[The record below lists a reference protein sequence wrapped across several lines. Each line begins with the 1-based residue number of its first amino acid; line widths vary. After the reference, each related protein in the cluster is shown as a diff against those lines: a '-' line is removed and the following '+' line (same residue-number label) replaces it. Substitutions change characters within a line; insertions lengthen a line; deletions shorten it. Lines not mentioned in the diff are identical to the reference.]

1 MSFIIHPPVDAI
13 PPPAKPPGRSEEG
26 WSAAYRAAA
35 RAPGQ
40 WVPIE
45 LPDRVRARN
54 LAFVARKRQRME
66 AECRGAIVY
75 LKVKVA

>member
-1 MSFIIHPPVDAI
+1 MSYVIHPPVDAI
-13 PPPAKPPGRSEEG
+13 PSPTKPPGRSVEG
-26 WSAAYRAAA
+26 WSKAYRAAA
-35 RAPGQ
+35 RNPGQ

-45 LPDRVRARN
+45 LPDRVKARN

-75 LKVKVA
+75 LKVSA